1 MRNGCRLH
9 DAGGGVSVAA
19 TRRAFFCD
27 RLGTRPDAGSGATL
41 TRAHAVIRAGRTQ
54 GVSWSGGQLGALG
67 GLGAARSTSELD
79 VFLAVRDLDRSNAHG
94 LFASWAN
101 PYGRGRRGVEL
112 AWLGH
117 GASSCWYRRIAPWSR
132 GTRGLYFCTSTEPF
146 GEIRNPDGAI
156 SRLALC
162 HREAGPRPQHV
173 RFARTQRELALLEDR
188 ARKGPPSG

>member
-1 MRNGCRLH
+1 MGC
-9 DAGGGVSVAA
+9 
-19 TRRAFFCD
+19 
-27 RLGTRPDAGSGATL
+27 
-41 TRAHAVIRAGRTQ
+41 
-54 GVSWSGGQLGALG
+54 
-67 GLGAARSTSELD
+67 LGAARRTSELD

-117 GASSCWYRRIAPWSR
+117 GASSCWYWRIAPWSQ

-156 SRLALC
+156 SRLALS

-173 RFARTQRELALLEDR
+173 RFARPQRELALLR
-188 ARKGPPSG
+188 AACPQWSAMVRLSSATPTLRGAQMKIPEPQWPDLNFRVACFEIQSGY

>member
-1 MRNGCRLH
+1 MGCHLDPERARRSAQ
-9 DAGGGVSVAA
+9 AGLS
-19 TRRAFFCD
+19 
-27 RLGTRPDAGSGATL
+27 SG
-41 TRAHAVIRAGRTQ
+41 
-54 GVSWSGGQLGALG
+54 WSGGQLGALG
-67 GLGAARSTSELD
+67 CLGAARRTSELD

-117 GASSCWYRRIAPWSR
+117 GASSCWYRRIAPWSQ

-156 SRLALC
+156 SRLALS

-173 RFARTQRELALLEDR
+173 RFARTQRELALLEGR
-188 ARKGPPSG
+188 ARKVRDRQSERHHADAQGRANENPRASVAGFEFSGGVF